1 VRRSGK
7 RREEDCV
14 QPELHSDFTSERLR
28 DDHGTRPDDPTAED
42 LIVVDDDAALLP
54 AAVPPGESEDD
65 LAA

>member
-28 DDHGTRPDDPTAED
+28 DDHGARPDDPTAD
-42 LIVVDDDAALLP
+42 ALIAVDDDAATLP
-54 AAVPPGESEDD
+54 AAVPPGEEED